1 MHILNT
7 STPTSEQLPASSTE
21 DEETPD
27 CDVPVGRI
35 LIVAPSIRIMGG
47 QAVNAMQLL
56 RDFERSGIEASF
68 QPINPSLPG
77 PLAYAERVKY
87 VRTAF
92 VSLFYIAGLFRSVPS
107 HDIIHIFSASYF
119 SFVISQAPAILVA
132 RLFGKKVVLNYR
144 SGECDDHLRKWRW
157 LMYPV
162 LRRIDQIVVPSQY
175 LVETLAQHG
184 FNAIAIS
191 NVVDTSQFPF
201 VTRSKPRR
209 RILVPRML
217 EPLYNVECSLRAYE
231 IVKREFPDVS
241 LTVLGYGSQE
251 AELKQFVADR
261 DLQDVDFLGRV
272 DRNQIA
278 DVYADHDILL
288 NSSSVDNMPTSIL
301 EAFATGL
308 PVVTTAAGGIPY
320 IVEDG
325 ETGHLAPVNDH
336 EALARRL
343 LQVMRQPAATEQMIL
358 RAREKSAQFTWP
370 VVEAQWR
377 RMYADLFETANNL
390 PNT

>member
-1 MHILNT
+1 M
-7 STPTSEQLPASSTE
+7 
-21 DEETPD
+21 
-27 CDVPVGRI
+27 
-35 LIVAPSIRIMGG
+35 
-47 QAVNAMQLL
+47 
-56 RDFERSGIEASF
+56 
-68 QPINPSLPG
+68 
-77 PLAYAERVKY
+77 
-87 VRTAF
+87 
-92 VSLFYIAGLFRSVPS
+92 
-107 HDIIHIFSASYF
+107 
-119 SFVISQAPAILVA
+119 
-132 RLFGKKVVLNYR
+132 
-144 SGECDDHLRKWRW
+144 
-157 LMYPV
+157 
-162 LRRIDQIVVPSQY
+162 
-175 LVETLAQHG
+175 
-184 FNAIAIS
+184 
-191 NVVDTSQFPF
+191 
-201 VTRSKPRR
+201 
-209 RILVPRML
+209 PRML

-241 LTVLGYGSQE
+241 LSVLGCGSQE

-261 DLQDVDFLGRV
+261 NLQDVDFWGRV

-325 ETGHLAPVNDH
+325 ETGHLVPVNDH
-336 EALARRL
+336 EALASRL